1 MAGHALREVPGGE
14 RERFGHK
21 PMNISF
27 TGRRSSAATNDDDFD
42 VYEADAERLYD
53 SFSDLYEDF
62 DEGRSKTPFVIIG
75 ALLAVAVVGGGLAF
89 AYKRGASD
97 GADGPAVILAERTAT
112 KVEPDEPGGIEIPHQ
127 DRQVFQEVAG
137 GDTLGDETADG
148 DAGEA
153 GGARGDDPLA
163 AAAPAPAPAGQ
174 AGFGAGNRGE
184 PAASA
189 ADDGELT
196 IGALAS
202 RLTSG
207 GPDPFLTGNPA
218 GEPAP
223 SPARIDPATATPLA
237 IPEPAGRAEPES
249 LRLGATPTGGG
260 ALEPRRVQT
269 VSIGPDGAVISEPA
283 PASSGASQSETTA
296 RSLSSEET
304 ASGAA
309 AQTGTDIVAG
319 RAAGQAGADGVES
332 LLRQS
337 PDAAEP
343 DAQQSLFTPSP
354 RPKPR
359 PTTRVAAAEPAANTA
374 AAPARPQIPA
384 PARNAAASATL
395 EGFAV
400 QVASHRQQAEAV
412 AAFADLQQRYPN
424 LISGYQPLIQRAD
437 LGERGIF
444 YRLRIGPV
452 ADKGAADQ
460 LCASLKSA
468 GLPGCLVRAL

>member
-1 MAGHALREVPGGE
+1 
-14 RERFGHK
+14 
-21 PMNISF
+21 MNISF
-27 TGRRSSAATNDDDFD
+27 TGRRASAATSDDDFD

-75 ALLAVAVVGGGLAF
+75 ALLAVAIVGGGLAF
-89 AYKRGASD
+89 AYKRGASE
-97 GADGPAVILAERTAT
+97 GTEGPAVILAERTAT
-112 KVEPDEPGGIEIPHQ
+112 KVEPDEPGGIAIPHQ

-137 GDTLGDETADG
+137 QDTPAGDESADG
-148 DAGEA
+148 DAGA
-153 GGARGDDPLA
+153 ALGDDPFA
-163 AAAPAPAPAGQ
+163 AAAPSPAPTGQ
-174 AGFGAGNRGE
+174 AGFGAGRGGE

-207 GPDPFLTGNPA
+207 EPDPFLAGNPVS
-218 GEPAP
+218 GEPVP
-223 SPARIDPATATPLA
+223 SPARSDPAAATPLA

-269 VSIGPDGAVISEPA
+269 VSIGPDGSVIREPA
-283 PASSGASQSETTA
+283 PASSGASEAETAA
-296 RSLSSEET
+296 RSLSSGI
-304 ASGAA
+304 ASPGAA

-319 RAAGQAGADGVES
+319 RAAGQEGVDGVES

-359 PTTRVAAAEPAANTA
+359 PTTRVAAAEPAESAA

-452 ADKGAADQ
+452 ADKGSADQ